1 MAAQLYKTESG
12 RLFHAGAFAFI
23 TVGLPARG
31 KTHISRALGRYLS
44 WLGVPTKTFHVG
56 QYRRQL
62 VRRYTSHNFFDPA
75 NDETTCQRKQAADQ
89 ALEDMIAFLLQGGQ
103 VGIYDGG
110 NATAERRRY
119 MLERLQS
126 NNIQTVFIE
135 SVCNDEKIVNANIRN
150 VKVNSE
156 DYRGWDLEEAI
167 NDFKERIKVTEPF
180 YETIEDE
187 SLSYIKLIN
196 VNQQIIVNHVKGF
209 LPSRMVFYLMN
220 LHTAPRAI
228 YFARNGYSTGE
239 NSYKAD
245 SPLSD
250 EGHRYAK
257 RLQEVITARRKAR
270 ADHGDCDAQALKI
283 WTSTRCYSYS
293 TAEYFN
299 EFPVRH
305 RKSLAEINPG
315 ICDGLTNEEIKAQYP
330 REFQAHLKDAYR
342 HRYPRGESYHDLAVR
357 LESVIL
363 ELEHEKQDVL
373 IIAHESVLRTLYAYF
388 RGIQPEGIIPY
399 IAMPRNV
406 LLEICPSAYGIRE
419 LKVGIPRD

>member
-12 RLFHAGAFAFI
+12 RLFHAGAIAII

-31 KTHISRALGRYLS
+31 KTHISRALGRYLC
-44 WLGVPTKTFHVG
+44 WLGVPTQTFHVG
-56 QYRRQL
+56 QYRRKL
-62 VRRYTSHNFFDPA
+62 VQKYSSHDFFDPA
-75 NDETTCQRKQAADQ
+75 NEMTTPQRQQAANE
-89 ALEDMIAFLLQGGQ
+89 ALDDMIAFLLGGGQ
-103 VGIYDGG
+103 VGIYDGS
-110 NATAERRRY
+110 NATVEWRSH
-119 MLERLQS
+119 MLDRLQK

-135 SVCNDEKIVNANIRN
+135 SVCNDETIVDENIRN
-150 VKVNSE
+150 VKANSE
-156 DYRGWDLEEAI
+156 DYRGWKLEDAI
-167 NDFKERIKVTEPF
+167 ADFKERIKVTIPF
-180 YETIEDE
+180 YQTIEDE

-196 VNQQIIVNHVKGF
+196 VDQQIIVNNVQGF
-209 LPSRMVFYLMN
+209 LPSRIVFYLMN

-228 YFARNGYSTGE
+228 YFARNGYSSGE

-245 SPLSD
+245 SPLSE

-257 RLQEVITARRKAR
+257 NLKKVITKRLQEREAQ
-270 ADHGDCDAQALKI
+270 GDSPNNQLKI

-299 EFPVRH
+299 DHPVRH

-315 ICDGLTNEEIKAQYP
+315 ICDGLTNAEIQAKYP
-330 REFQAHLKDAYR
+330 DEYEAHLRDNYR

-373 IIAHESVLRTLYAYF
+373 IIAHESVLRCLYAYF
-388 RGIQPEGIIPY
+388 RGIRPERAIPD

-406 LLEICPSAYGIRE
+406 LLEIRPSAYGIRE
-419 LKVGIPRD
+419 MKIGIPRE